1 MQKRPTTAIN
11 QARLQLK
18 LFEDR
23 SKDAALTLAEREA
36 SLGAQE
42 ERKL

>member
-11 QARLQLK
+11 QARLQLH

-23 SKDAALTLAEREA
+23 SKDAALTLAVLEA